1 MAAITQCRSCGSDQL
16 ELILAFGN
24 SPLADVLLSE
34 ADLAKEDPRYPLD
47 VVFCETCA
55 LVQLR
60 ETVAPEILYKDDYPY
75 YTSVS
80 EYLLKHFGD
89 SAEDIIERRKLGPE
103 SMVIEAGSN
112 DGYMLKRFMEHGI
125 PVLGVDPASGPAA
138 VAVQAGVPT
147 LVEFFGADVA
157 QRLHDEGQLADV
169 VIANNM
175 LNLVS
180 DLKGFAHALSLL
192 MKPDGMTVLE
202 VPSLM
207 ALIDQC
213 AFDNIFHQNV
223 GYFSATAVGRLL
235 GNHGLVITDIEH
247 IPTFGGSLRIFIE
260 RSGTPSQ
267 RAAELLAE
275 EERRGVTKVEFYRD
289 FADRV
294 AEVKNELLT
303 MISDLRKDGK
313 RIVAYGA
320 AGGMATTLLSYLEL
334 GSESLDYAVDINEY
348 KHGRYTVG
356 SRMRIESPEKLIEDA
371 PDYVLLLAWNFQEE
385 VMKQQA
391 EYRERG
397 GRFIIPI
404 PHPRIV

>member
-1 MAAITQCRSCGSDQL
+1 MAAITRCRACGSDQL
-16 ELILAFGN
+16 EQILAFGD

-34 ADLAKEDPRYPLD
+34 TDLANEDPRYPLN

-55 LVQLR
+55 LVQLS
-60 ETVAPEILYKDDYPY
+60 ETVPPEILYKDDYPY

-89 SAEDIIERRKLGPE
+89 SAESIIERRGLGSE
-103 SMVIEAGSN
+103 SLVIEAGSN
-112 DGYMLKRFMEHGI
+112 DGYMLKRFLEHGI
-125 PVLGVDPASGPAA
+125 PVLGIDPASGPAE
-138 VAVQAGVPT
+138 VAIQAGVPT
-147 LVEFFGADVA
+147 RVEFFGADVA

-180 DLKGFAHALSLL
+180 DLEGFARALSVL
-192 MKPDGMTVLE
+192 MKPDGMAVLE

-223 GYFSATAVGRLL
+223 GYFSATAVGRLIAK
-235 GNHGLVITDIEH
+235 HGLTITDIEH

-260 RSGTPSQ
+260 RRGEVSP
-267 RAAELLAE
+267 RATELLAE

-294 AEVKNELLT
+294 AGVKSELLT
-303 MISDLRKDGK
+303 MISEIRKDGK

-334 GSESLDYAVDINEY
+334 GSESLEYAVDINEY

-356 SRMRIESPEKLIEDA
+356 SRLRIESPDKLIEDA
-371 PDYVLLLAWNFQEE
+371 PEYVLLLAWNFEEE

-391 EYRERG
+391 EYRKRG

>member
-1 MAAITQCRSCGSDQL
+1 MAAITRCRACGSDQL
-16 ELILAFGN
+16 EQILAFGD

-34 ADLAKEDPRYPLD
+34 TDLANEDPRYPLD

-55 LVQLR
+55 LVQLS
-60 ETVAPEILYKDDYPY
+60 ETVPPEILYKDDYPY

-80 EYLLKHFGD
+80 EYLLKHFAD
-89 SAEDIIERRKLGPE
+89 SAENIIERRGLGSE
-103 SMVIEAGSN
+103 SLVIEAGSN
-112 DGYMLKRFMEHGI
+112 DGYMLKRFLEHGI
-125 PVLGVDPASGPAA
+125 PVLGIDPASGPAE
-138 VAVQAGVPT
+138 VAIQAGVPT
-147 LVEFFGADVA
+147 RVEFFGADVA

-180 DLKGFAHALSLL
+180 DLEGFARALSVL
-192 MKPDGMTVLE
+192 MKPDGMAVLE

-223 GYFSATAVGRLL
+223 GYFSATAVGRLIAK
-235 GNHGLVITDIEH
+235 HGLTITDIEH

-260 RSGTPSQ
+260 RRGEVSP
-267 RAAELLAE
+267 RATELLAE

-294 AEVKNELLT
+294 AGVKSELLT
-303 MISDLRKDGK
+303 MISEIRKDGN

-334 GSESLDYAVDINEY
+334 GSESLEYAVDINEY
-348 KHGRYTVG
+348 KHGHYTVG
-356 SRMRIESPEKLIEDA
+356 SRLRIESPDKLIEDA
-371 PDYVLLLAWNFQEE
+371 PEYVLLLAWNFQEE
-385 VMKQQA
+385 VLKQQA
-391 EYRERG
+391 KYRKRG